1 MRDIFSQT
9 IFGGDEMIGTKV
21 KIAKKARSPEL
32 ERLIRTLEVVATDLP
47 RIMRREKEVAFET
60 LERVDLFEDHMKA
73 MRAIPAHLEAL
84 TRVVDRSLQVDGAA
98 AHLSRAFQAIHNMR
112 PVEPDPWEAKE
123 PPVGE
128 IPSEPE
134 QPEGTP
140 DSQEATWQALL
151 TPDKVS
157 DPEGPNGEDAAEAAP
172 KPRSGARRGAG
183 YRTLDLN
190 LEKVRNAIVP
200 GGEICGRSMFES
212 SRARLVT
219 ARASGVS
226 PWRFQFRHGSLQWAA
241 QAEAKGLRGVAAL
254 ICADLGYVE
263 VPARLLL
270 EKARDH
276 LMTSSGGNT
285 VVRPSLAVYGSEA
298 ILHPGAMSASKPGE
312 AMKLAFV
319 EF

>member
-1 MRDIFSQT
+1 
-9 IFGGDEMIGTKV
+9 MIGTRV
-21 KIAKKARSPEL
+21 RIAKKARSPQL
-32 ERLIRTLEVVATDLP
+32 ERLIRTLEMVATDLP

-112 PVEPDPWEAKE
+112 PVEPDPWEEGQGASGA
-123 PPVGE
+123 PDL
-128 IPSEPE
+128 SEKL
-134 QPEGTP
+134 EG
-140 DSQEATWQALL
+140 DQASQEETWQALL
-151 TPDKVS
+151 TPEKGS
-157 DPEGPNGEDAAEAAP
+157 EPEGSKGEGAAKAAP
-172 KPRSGARRGAG
+172 ALAPEPRPRARKGAR

-241 QAEAKGLRGVAAL
+241 QAEGKGLRGVAAL

-270 EKARDH
+270 ERARDH
-276 LMTSSGGNT
+276 LMTSSGGNA

-312 AMKLAFV
+312 AMKLVFV